1 MCEKTCLAKQTLLSR
16 VATLTYFFIST
27 KEKQRRAERHILAL
41 KTELSEAYGVIVAL
55 SVDLNKREGYKL
67 PDAIGLP
74 CIQNEQTV
82 TPTLYIFPDIYP
94 TD

>member
-16 VATLTYFFIST
+16 VATLTYFFLST

-55 SVDLNKREGYKL
+55 SAEPIYMQDREVVLSYS
-67 PDAIGLP
+67 
-74 CIQNEQTV
+74 N
-82 TPTLYIFPDIYP
+82 P